1 MHGHPV
7 KSKIRNYQTSLK
19 MQTYYRLYAK
29 FSFQNKF
36 KALDLDKGTQVE
48 NLIYATIIPSEN
60 LGKVQKIID
69 DNSEIQF
76 KLVKIK

>member
-1 MHGHPV
+1 
-7 KSKIRNYQTSLK
+7 

-48 NLIYATIIPSEN
+48 NLIYATMVPEFN
-60 LGKVQKIID
+60 LGILKKIIK

-76 KLVKIK
+76 KIVKIK

>member
-1 MHGHPV
+1 
-7 KSKIRNYQTSLK
+7 

-29 FSFQNKF
+29 FDGQKQF
-36 KALDLDKGTQVE
+36 KPLDMSTGTQVT
-48 NLIYATIIPSEN
+48 NLIYATMIPEFN
-60 LGKVQKIID
+60 LGILKQIIK

>member
-1 MHGHPV
+1 
-7 KSKIRNYQTSLK
+7 

-48 NLIYATIIPSEN
+48 NLIYATMIPAEN
-60 LGKVQKIID
+60 LGKIDQIIK

-76 KLVKIK
+76 KIIKIK